1 MRRIRLIIYQ
11 MINLIKIFFLLELKI
26 VFNLIK
32 LVKSL
37 IEDNLIVNYYFEI
50 KAPVKGNE
58 C

>member
-1 MRRIRLIIYQ
+1 